1 MSIEY
6 KSVKNRTTIE
16 LAEKKSRFIADAGII
31 QNEAEAR
38 AFIDEIRTQYREA
51 SHHTYAYVLGEN
63 VPAARYSDDG
73 EPHGTAGL
81 PILGVIQGNKLTNT
95 IVVVTRYFGG
105 TKLGTGGLVRAYSK
119 SASECLS
126 KAGTVRHIPGDIT
139 KISTDYHNLG
149 KIKNYLEK
157 HGYHII
163 DEEYTTHVIII
174 TLIPKDESETLKTK
188 LTDLTKAT
196 AEIMKVGE
204 RYIESEG

>member
-1 MSIEY
+1 MSVEY
-6 KSVKNRTTIE
+6 KSIKNRTTIE
-16 LAEKKSRFIADAGII
+16 LTEKKSRFIADAGTI
-31 QNEAEAR
+31 QNEDDAR
-38 AFIDEIRTQYREA
+38 VFIGEIKAHYREA

-63 VPAARYSDDG
+63 VPTARYSDDG

-119 SASECLS
+119 STSDCLTT
-126 KAGTVRHIPGDIT
+126 AGITRHIPGYIT

-157 HGYHII
+157 HSYHII
-163 DEEYTTHVIII
+163 NEEYATHVIIM
-174 TLIPKDESETLKTK
+174 TLVPIDESEVLKTK
-188 LTDLTKAT
+188 LTDLTNAT
-196 AEIMKVGE
+196 AEIKIVGE
-204 RYIESEG
+204 RYIEAEG